1 MATLVAQQKAAAFF
15 LAISGKNIDTAA
27 LDYYSQKI
35 ETSALSLEQVAQK
48 FIAGTASLN
57 GLTASQIVTK
67 IYTAVNGSAPSSS
80 VLADLLA
87 GNPTTASVVAKVI
100 NDVLS
105 YSGFD
110 STLLTAQSNFEAQVE
125 KTLFP
130 VATAASSAG
139 AADVQGVFHVVG
151 LTQTQDGITYWGTV
165 LAQGGKTLAAVA
177 QTFVNNSPLKTLSDS
192 DFINA
197 IFQNSYERAPT
208 SAESSSYL
216 ALLSGGSTRGDVVAQ
231 VIAALKGTVA
241 AGDTTATT
249 TLPGGDARVATG

>member
-1 MATLVAQQKAAAFF
+1 
-15 LAISGKNIDTAA
+15 D
-27 LDYYSQKI
+27 
-35 ETSALSLEQVAQK
+35 QVAQK

-130 VATAASSAG
+130 
-139 AADVQGVFHVVG
+139 
-151 LTQTQDGITYWGTV
+151 
-165 LAQGGKTLAAVA
+165 
-177 QTFVNNSPLKTLSDS
+177 
-192 DFINA
+192 
-197 IFQNSYERAPT
+197 
-208 SAESSSYL
+208 
-216 ALLSGGSTRGDVVAQ
+216 
-231 VIAALKGTVA
+231 
-241 AGDTTATT
+241 
-249 TLPGGDARVATG
+249 

>member
-1 MATLVAQQKAAAFF
+1 
-15 LAISGKNIDTAA
+15 TAA

-48 FIAGTASLN
+48 FITGTSSLN

-67 IYTAVNGSAPSSS
+67 VYTAVNGSAPSSS

-165 LAQGGKTLAAVA
+165 LAQGSKTLAAVA

-192 DFINA
+192 
-197 IFQNSYERAPT
+197 
-208 SAESSSYL
+208 
-216 ALLSGGSTRGDVVAQ
+216 
-231 VIAALKGTVA
+231 
-241 AGDTTATT
+241 
-249 TLPGGDARVATG
+249 